1 MVRYTDDDEHAKTL
15 VIVDSRYFAARKYAL
30 MIQDRRD
37 VDIIDARGARWTQAR
52 AYQTILFVGSVY
64 EGRFGLLDTAE
75 KMVKKGRMADWQNKD
90 SLEYRGGYRFGL
102 LAVGMSDGIENSG
115 SQHEKDGVFLG
126 SLTDEI
132 PVFFAKGCFDPSML
146 SARDK
151 LTIELWKK
159 LPEEDLPEWKKEM
172 IYALDTNETINET
185 DESYIDPLLSI
196 IDGRF

>member
-15 VIVDSRYFAARKYAL
+15 VIVDSRYSAARKYAL
-30 MIQDRRD
+30 MIQQRRD
-37 VDIIDARGARWTQAR
+37 VDIIDAHGARWTQAR
-52 AYQTILFVGSVY
+52 AYQTVLFVGSVY

-75 KMVKKGRMADWQNKD
+75 KMVKKGRMANWENKD

-102 LAVGMSDGIENSG
+102 LAVGMSEGEFFNNLD
-115 SQHEKDGVFLG
+115 
-126 SLTDEI
+126 DEV

-159 LPEEDLPEWKKEM
+159 LPEEELPDWKKEM
-172 IYALDTNETINET
+172 IHALNTNKTIDEM
-185 DESYIDPLLSI
+185 DESYIEPLLSI